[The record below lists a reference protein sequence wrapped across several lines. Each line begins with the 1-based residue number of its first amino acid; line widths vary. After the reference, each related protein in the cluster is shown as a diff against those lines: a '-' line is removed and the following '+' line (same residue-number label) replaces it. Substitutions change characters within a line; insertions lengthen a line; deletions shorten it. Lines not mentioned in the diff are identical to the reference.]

1 MNTMEMIKR
10 TLAFTIGAAEFSA
23 EKLRQFAD
31 DMVARGEMSSEEA
44 LKFVDDVSKRAEEEK
59 KSIQDWIREQTSRM
73 VQQMGAAEAARVE
86 RLEQRVAQIEK
97 SVAELT
103 GKPCDTGD
111 EGVCVLDPT
120 TGESAHGPSGTQ

>member
-1 MNTMEMIKR
+1 MNTMEMIKK

-44 LKFVDDVSKRAEEEK
+44 RKFVDDVSKRAEEEK
-59 KSIQDWIREQTSRM
+59 KSIQDWIHEQTSRM
-73 VQQMGAAEAARVE
+73 VQQMGAAEAARVDQ
-86 RLEQRVAQIEK
+86 LEQRVAELEK
-97 SVAELT
+97 RVDELT
-103 GKPCDTGD
+103 GKPCVTED

-120 TGESAHGPSGTQ
+120 TGECAHGPSGTQ